1 MDYLIDERGREFAF
15 EGIRLFDILR
25 WGIGVEKVSGQK
37 LGAHYE
43 NLHTGEIFLWNIG
56 RSQVFQPHHHL
67 WPIPQSEI
75 NANDNILAADK
86 NTGYKLL
93 LSTGDRHPI
102 SKSVKGTSIWQS
114 VSTVKF

>member
-1 MDYLIDERGREFAF
+1 MESCSEPINLSGMKLPGDHPDAASLMDYLIDERGREFAF

-43 NLHTGEIFLWNIG
+43 NLQTGEIFLWDIG

-75 NANDNILAADK
+75 NANDNISAADQ
-86 NTGYKLL
+86 NPGY
-93 LSTGDRHPI
+93 
-102 SKSVKGTSIWQS
+102 
-114 VSTVKF
+114 